1 MSIHDQ
7 WYISG
12 GDIQPI
18 SIQEGLENEHTFIVS
33 NKDEEAELRAYAM
46 LLGHTALVK
55 VMLGARQYTPDLKHK
70 DGVFT
75 FYLTQYRG
83 RDDRFNFIP
92 L

>member
-18 SIQEGLENEHTFIVS
+18 SIQVGLEDGHTFIVS

-46 LLGHTALVK
+46 LLGHTALTK
-55 VMLGARQYTPDLKHK
+55 VMLEARSCTPDMKCENGAFH
-70 DGVFT
+70 

-83 RDDRFNFIP
+83 KDDRYNFIP

>member
-7 WYISG
+7 WYVSG

-18 SIQEGLENEHTFIVS
+18 SIQVGLEDGHTFIVS
-33 NKDEEAELRAYAM
+33 SEDEEAELRAYAL
-46 LLGHTALVK
+46 LLGHTALIK
-55 VMLGARQYTPDLKHK
+55 VMPRARSYTPDMKYV
-70 DGVFT
+70 DGVFH